1 MSKIPK
7 WTAFIKK
14 PILVIAILLVT
25 LPAAAA
31 GFVRAFPAV
40 GALGAERLR
49 ELAGD
54 EVVAQIE
61 GLIFKLQDGA
71 ASLEYRLGLL
81 KVSSPWQET
90 TRANPPTSAA
100 TPALAGSGRVDA
112 GAQRSV
118 PTPAPVQSH
127 PAQHPSPTV
136 PDPPAPAA
144 PSATPAWTLQP
155 VAPLGDLAGEGAW
168 TPYITDP
175 SGQVVAERTFLQAD
189 PQRPYALI
197 AVVAFDLQAI
207 RLHFVI
213 GTAEPYAL
221 PNPPERASGAIP
233 ASDMVPGTLLAA
245 FNGGFKYAQ
254 GRFGAMAG
262 DLISAPPQDGLATL
276 AIGTDGKVQM
286 GAWGQDISPEG
297 AYQAWR
303 QNGPLA
309 IHNGLISTKVDEP
322 RYWGFTVRGAAATWR
337 SGLGISRDGNT
348 LYYFAGPYTTIDVLT
363 RAMAQ
368 AGVWNA
374 MQLDIN
380 DYWVHFDR
388 FTAQAGSL
396 APDELF
402 SQQKAVD
409 DRRFLKPYAR
419 DFFYVT
425 TR

>member
-1 MSKIPK
+1 MSKFPK

-14 PILVIAILLVT
+14 SIPGIAILLVA
-25 LPAAAA
+25 LPAVGA
-31 GFVRAFPAV
+31 GFVRAFPAAS
-40 GALGAERLR
+40 ALGAERLR

-54 EVVAQIE
+54 QVVAQVEDMLFQI
-61 GLIFKLQDGA
+61 QDGA
-71 ASLEYRLGLL
+71 ADLEYRLGVLQ
-81 KVSSPWQET
+81 VNSPWQGT
-90 TRANPPTSAA
+90 AGANPPASAPA
-100 TPALAGSGRVDA
+100 QALAGSSRADA
-112 GAQRSV
+112 GEQRAM
-118 PTPAPVQSH
+118 PTPAPIQSH

-144 PSATPAWTLQP
+144 PSATPGWTLQP
-155 VAPLGDLAGEGAW
+155 VTPIGSLAGEGAW
-168 TPYITDP
+168 SAYIQDP
-175 SGQVVAERTFLQAD
+175 SGQLVAERTFLQAD
-189 PQRPYALI
+189 PQRPYALV

-207 RLHFVI
+207 RLHFII

-221 PNPPERASGAIP
+221 PSPPARASGAIP
-233 ASDMVPGTLLAA
+233 SSDLVPGTLLAA

-254 GRFGAMAG
+254 GRFGAMADG
-262 DLISAPPQDGLATL
+262 MVSAPPQDGLATL

-309 IHNGLISTKVDEP
+309 IHNGLISTKVGEP
-322 RYWGFTVRGAAATWR
+322 RHWGFTVRGAAATWR

-368 AGVWNA
+368 VGVWNA

-388 FTAQAGSL
+388 FTVQAGSL
-396 APDELF
+396 SPDELF
-402 SQQKAVD
+402 PLQKAVD
-409 DRRFLKPYAR
+409 DKRFLKPYSR